1 MNDYQNILLAVELS
15 PDDEPVVLRAQRM
28 AKQYG
33 SVLRII
39 HVLDNIPMPDTAYGT
54 EIPLYDGLNDEL
66 LEGKKARLDQIGKGL
81 GLDPSRI
88 RLVWGLPRQEIIQL
102 AEEAS
107 VDLIIVGSHGR
118 HGLALLLGSTASGGL
133 HHSPC
138 DVLAVRLNRQ
148 PPLDDLILDAQ
159 K

>member
-118 HGLALLLGSTASGGL
+118 HGLALLLGSTASGVL